1 MFKENYYNQ
10 LAIVKLL
17 SSSENLK
24 TLLLKKFKYLE
35 MLKLSN
41 LILIIMEIILESTYF
56 KKLTNFSNNLN
67 I

>member
-17 SSSENLK
+17 SSLENLK

>member
-1 MFKENYYNQ
+1 LFKENYYNQ

-17 SSSENLK
+17 SSLENLK